1 MADLRL
7 FIAAEITEEM
17 RSKLGELIEKLSSPE
32 DGVKWVRPGAIHL
45 TLKFL
50 GSVKEGDLKKV
61 TEAGEEGVSG
71 FKGMDDISL
80 TVKEL
85 GTFPGGNKSRGAR
98 VIWVGLDG
106 DIERLGAIRDSLE
119 ETFSK
124 IGFPREDRDFR
135 PHLTLGRVKGRADR
149 RMIERIEGMKD
160 IILGDIRVSGLHL
173 FKSDLRPTG
182 AVYTSLF
189 YYPFG

>member
-7 FIAAEITEEM
+7 FIAAEITGEM
-17 RSKLGELIEKLSSPE
+17 RSKLGELIERLSSPK
-32 DGVKWVRPGAIHL
+32 DGVKWVRPGSIHL

-50 GSVKEGDLKKV
+50 GSVKEDDLGMVK
-61 TEAGEEGVSG
+61 EAGEEGVSG

-80 TVKEL
+80 AVRGL
-85 GTFPGGNKSRGAR
+85 GTFPGRNRPR

-106 DIERLGAIRDSLE
+106 DVERLGAVRDSLE
-119 ETFSK
+119 ETFAK
-124 IGFPREDRDFR
+124 IGFPKEGRDFR
-135 PHLTLGRVKGRADR
+135 PHLTLGRVKGGVDR
-149 RMIERIEGMKD
+149 KTIGRIEEMKD
-160 IILGDIRVSGLHL
+160 IVLGDIVVSGLHL